1 MNIQDA
7 FSKAF
12 GTTRDKPSAQKIL
25 SRRITD
31 GNTITSSSSGMH
43 TLGMNTMAGS
53 TVGIGSSK
61 FGQTFNQ
68 PSFGSSSGSSINKPS
83 KPFEYLDPLDQAKI
97 IKDFLISRGVKK
109 INEETAK
116 ALFLV
121 SCVLKDQVLP
131 PVKQAKKKLII

>member
-1 MNIQDA
+1 MNIQNI

-12 GTTRDKPSAQKIL
+12 GATHDDMIHNVQNVT
-25 SRRITD
+25 SRRMGATVATT
-31 GNTITSSSSGMH
+31 NSNGMQ
-43 TLGMNTMAGS
+43 TLGMDTMGGS
-53 TVGIGSSK
+53 VMGTGSSQ

-68 PSFGSSSGSSINKPS
+68 PSIWSSTNKPS
-83 KPFEYLDPLDQAKI
+83 HPFEFLDPLEKAKM
-97 IKDFLISRGVKK
+97 IKDFLISRGVKR